1 MSSRQKGP
9 AWLPGGRWWISG
21 SQVVRGGL
29 GAESEHPPC
38 IGRAFVYQGD
48 LPGEVLPVVHD
59 GLRHRSGLVV
69 IPDDDEEEY
78 EDIEQ
83 EREQLLQAIVDL
95 DVAFEKGQIEPDAY
109 TAQRAELKTALAE
122 IWE

>member
-21 SQVVRGGL
+21 SQVVRSGL

-38 IGRAFVYQGD
+38 IGRAFAYQGD

-69 IPDDDEEEY
+69 IPDDDEEEW
-78 EDIEQ
+78 I
-83 EREQLLQAIVDL
+83 
-95 DVAFEKGQIEPDAY
+95 
-109 TAQRAELKTALAE
+109 TALLADE
-122 IWE
+122 EGDALVVASRRSTASCGLFASSQPNGMET